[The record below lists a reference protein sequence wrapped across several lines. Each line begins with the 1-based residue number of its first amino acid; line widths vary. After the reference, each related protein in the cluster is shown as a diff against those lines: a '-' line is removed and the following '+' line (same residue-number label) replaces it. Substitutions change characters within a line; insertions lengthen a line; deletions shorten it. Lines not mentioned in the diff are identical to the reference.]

1 MGPASTPVEHVLL
14 RPDGLGIDNLIV
26 EVDANEPPVA
36 DGSARPFA
44 EVLLKSGLVEQDSPR
59 KILTVTEPVAYRFNE
74 SEIKIE
80 PGLGLTIHCQLTYDH
95 PWSPNRRRSSPS
107 PRNLT

>member
-1 MGPASTPVEHVLL
+1 M
-14 RPDGLGIDNLIV
+14 GLGIDNLIV

-59 KILTVTEPVAYRFNE
+59 KN
-74 SEIKIE
+74 S
-80 PGLGLTIHCQLTYDH
+80 HCH
-95 PWSPNRRRSSPS
+95 GARRLP
-107 PRNLT
+107 L